1 MSKFET
7 MIQRIQSLYLL
18 GGALA
23 ILAMIFFPFSRV
35 LTDGGAGYLYL
46 HECKGNVLVAGVYN
60 PLLLLFIGTITAVS
74 FLIAIFLFKN
84 RVRQMRFNAFVFILN
99 CLLIGA
105 MFFVPER
112 LADAVHGN
120 AYYKEIGII
129 MPLISMVLLVFANKA
144 IRKDEMKVRAADRL
158 R

>member
-1 MSKFET
+1 

-18 GGALA
+18 GGAVA
-23 ILAMIFFPFSRV
+23 ILATIFIPFSRV
-35 LTDGGAGYLYL
+35 IANDIAGYLYL
-46 HECKGNVLVAGVYN
+46 HTCKGDVIFQNTYN
-60 PLLLLFIGTITAVS
+60 PMLLLFTGIVTAVS
-74 FLIAIFLFKN
+74 FVISIFLFKN
-84 RVRQMRFNAFVFILN
+84 RVKQMRFNAFVFILN

-105 MFFVPER
+105 MFFIPER
-112 LADAVHGN
+112 LAEAVDGR

>member
-1 MSKFET
+1 MSKFKT
-7 MIQRIQSLYLL
+7 MIQRIQSLYLI

-23 ILAMIFFPFSRV
+23 ILAMFFIPFSRV
-35 LTDGGAGYLYL
+35 LSDGAAGYLYL
-46 HECKGNVLVAGVYN
+46 HECKGDVLVAGVYN
-60 PLLLLFIGTITAVS
+60 PLLMLFIGTITAVC
-74 FLIAIFLFKN
+74 FLISIFLYKN

-105 MFFVPER
+105 MFFIPEK
-112 LADAVHGN
+112 LADAVNGN

-144 IRKDEMKVRAADRL
+144 IRKDEMKVRSADRL

>member
-1 MSKFET
+1 

-23 ILAMIFFPFSRV
+23 ILAMIFVPFSRV
-35 LTDGGAGYLYL
+35 IADNAVGYLYL
-46 HECKGNVLVAGVYN
+46 HTCKGASVVAGVYN
-60 PLLLLFIGTITAVS
+60 PLLILFAGTVTAVS
-74 FLIAIFLFKN
+74 FLISIFLYKN
-84 RVRQMRFNAFVFILN
+84 RVRQMRFNAFLFILN

-105 MFFVPER
+105 MFYVPDR
-112 LADAVHGN
+112 LATATHGN
-120 AYYKEIGII
+120 AYYKEIGILL
-129 MPLISMVLLVFANKA
+129 PLVSMILLVFANKA

>member
-1 MSKFET
+1 

-23 ILAMIFFPFSRV
+23 ILAMISIPFSRV
-35 LTDGGAGYLYL
+35 LAEDGAGYLYL
-46 HECKGNVLVAGVYN
+46 HVCEGDSFIASVYN
-60 PLLLLFIGTITAVS
+60 PMLLLFAGIITVVS
-74 FLIAIFLFKN
+74 FLISIFLYKN

-105 MFFVPER
+105 MFFVPEQ
-112 LADAVHGN
+112 LANAVHGN
-120 AYYKEIGII
+120 AYYKEIGIL
-129 MPLISMVLLVFANKA
+129 MPLISMVMLVFANKA
-144 IRKDEMKVRAADRL
+144 IKKDEMKVRAADRL